1 MLLLLLLL
9 STRRKVGIFL
19 HNLINCSP
27 LWRCFEIIMDID
39 TIRTLSSG
47 ITMFSGHCNFNENV
61 EYASHC
67 CWSWE
72 SDFEQVEISQAQRGH
87 WDKVQRTRSQ
97 LFFVPMCS
105 PEGHQ
110 TFETLKSKQRGLLNF
125 SLHQVEGNREINLC
139 RSFLIFEVPN
149 FHSSWQHA
157 TTLWLPPQWCL
168 LKEKLSPYDFQ
179 QFNISSCSNVFLSI
193 PCWYTPYKAW
203 KLRET
208 FRKITNNGAPHRR
221 ETWIRCIFMT
231 LLACS
236 SGVSS
241 GAPMFLLAKTPCWNS
256 RREVKML

>member
-1 MLLLLLLL
+1 MRERFWTSWNQSGAEGALGQSTKNSFPVVLRPHVF
-9 STRRKVGIFL
+9 TRR
-19 HNLINCSP
+19 
-27 LWRCFEIIMDID
+27 
-39 TIRTLSSG
+39 SS
-47 ITMFSGHCNFNENV
+47 
-61 EYASHC
+61 
-67 CWSWE
+67 
-72 SDFEQVEISQAQRGH
+72 
-87 WDKVQRTRSQ
+87 
-97 LFFVPMCS
+97 
-105 PEGHQ
+105 

-125 SLHQVEGNREINLC
+125 YLHQVEGNREINLC

-208 FRKITNNGAPHRR
+208 FRKITNNGAPHRQ

-236 SGVSS
+236 AGVSS
-241 GAPMFLLAKTPCWNS
+241 GVPMFLLAKTPCWNS